1 MPGRLPERV
10 LMTTDAVGGVWEYSL
25 ELASGMC
32 RRGVRVLLAAMGP
45 EPSVPQRQAAR
56 AIRGLTLAHRPYR
69 LEWMSDFEVD
79 WLPSAGWLG
88 DLAADFEPDILHVNG
103 YAHAGLHWPS
113 PVVVVC
119 HSCVCSWWQAVRGGQ
134 PPREWDGYRARVGA
148 GLLKADFVIAPT
160 RSFLDD
166 IEQLYDIDPRR
177 ASAIPNARSGSFRI
191 GFSREPFVFSCG
203 RAWDEAKG
211 FDIIDRLAARLPWPV
226 FVAGATTGADGSE
239 CRIPAHAHA
248 LGSLRQDELA
258 TWLAGA
264 SLFVLPARYE
274 PFGLSVLEAAMSG
287 CPLVLGDLDTLRELW
302 DGAAVFVRTH
312 EERALYEAVM
322 MLMRDPLLRHEMA
335 AKAIIRAGRYSA
347 ERMIE
352 GYLQA
357 YEEAALHHR
366 RAGAGTLTVSHAGKE
381 VVLNG

>member
-1 MPGRLPERV
+1 MPASFPERV

-32 RRGVRVLLAAMGP
+32 RRGIRVLLAAMGP
-45 EPSVPQRQAAR
+45 EPSVPQRHAAT
-56 AIRGLTLAHRPYR
+56 AINGLALAHYPYR
-69 LEWMSDFEVD
+69 LEWMDNSEVD
-79 WLPSAGWLG
+79 LLPSADWLG
-88 DLAADFEPDILHVNG
+88 DLAAGFEPDILHFNG
-103 YAHAGLHWPS
+103 YAHAGLLWPC

-134 PPREWDGYRARVGA
+134 PPREWDGYRARVAA

-160 RSFLDD
+160 RSFLDT
-166 IEQLYDIDPRR
+166 IEQLYGIDPRR
-177 ASAIPNARSGSFRI
+177 ASAIPNARSGSFRV
-191 GFSREPFVFSCG
+191 GFSTEPFVFSCG

-226 FVAGATTGADGSE
+226 FVAGTTTRADGSE
-239 CRIPAHAHA
+239 CGIPTHAHA
-248 LGSLRQDELA
+248 LGPLCQDELA

-302 DGAAVFVRTH
+302 DGAAVFVRTQ

-322 MLMRDPLLRHEMA
+322 MLIRDPLLRHEMA

-347 ERMIE
+347 EKMID

-357 YEEAALHHR
+357 YQQAALHH
-366 RAGAGTLTVSHAGKE
+366 GARGTRSELHARKE
-381 VVLNG
+381 ALLDG

>member
-1 MPGRLPERV
+1 

-25 ELASGMC
+25 ELASGLC
-32 RRGVRVLLAAMGP
+32 RCGVRVLLAAMGP
-45 EPSVPQRQAAR
+45 EPSIPQRQAAS
-56 AIRGLTLAHRPYR
+56 AIRGLTLMHRPCR

-88 DLAADFEPDILHVNG
+88 DLAAGFEPDILHING
-103 YAHAGLHWPS
+103 YAHAALLWPC

-119 HSCVCSWWQAVRGGQ
+119 HSCVCSWWRAVHGEQ
-134 PPREWDGYRARVGA
+134 PPREWDAYRERVAA
-148 GLLKADFVIAPT
+148 GLLKADFVVAPT
-160 RSFLDD
+160 RSFLDT
-166 IEQLYDIDPRR
+166 IEQLYGIDPRR
-177 ASAIPNARSGSFRI
+177 ASAVPNARSGAFRV

-211 FDIIDRLAARLPWPV
+211 FDIVDRLAARLPWPV
-226 FVAGATTGADGSE
+226 FVAGPTARADGSE
-239 CRIPAHAHA
+239 CRIPTHAHT
-248 LGSLRQDELA
+248 LGPLRQDELA

-302 DGAAVFVRTH
+302 DGAAVFVRTQQ
-312 EERALYEAVM
+312 EGALYEAVM

-335 AKAIIRAGRYSA
+335 AKAIVRAGRYSA
-347 ERMIE
+347 EKMIE
-352 GYLQA
+352 GYLQV
-357 YEEAALHHR
+357 YQQAARHHR
-366 RAGAGTLTVSHAGKE
+366 DLSAGTRPVSHAGKE
-381 VVLNG
+381 VVLDG